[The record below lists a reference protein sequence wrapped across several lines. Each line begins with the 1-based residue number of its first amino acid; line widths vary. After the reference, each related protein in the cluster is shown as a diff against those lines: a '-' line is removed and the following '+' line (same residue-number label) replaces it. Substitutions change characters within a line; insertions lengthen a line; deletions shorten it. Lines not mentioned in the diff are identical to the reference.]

1 MALKRGKPPPQ
12 GAEAREGTRDMF
24 AVIKTGGKQYKVAA
38 NDVFTVEKLAAEAG
52 ETIRF
57 EEVLMVGG
65 EDGVTVGAPRVAG
78 AAVEATVV
86 EQTRGPKTISFKR
99 RRRKHSSKRRKG
111 HRQDLTLVK
120 IVAIH
125 PGA

>member
-1 MALKRGKPPPQ
+1 
-12 GAEAREGTRDMF
+12 MF

-38 NDVFTVEKLAAEAG
+38 DDVFTVEKLAAETG

-57 EEVLMVGG
+57 EEVLMLGG
-65 EDGVTVGAPRVAG
+65 DDGVTVGAPRVAG

-86 EQTRGPKTISFKR
+86 EQTRGPKTISFKK
-99 RRRKHSSKRRKG
+99 RRRKHSSKRRRG